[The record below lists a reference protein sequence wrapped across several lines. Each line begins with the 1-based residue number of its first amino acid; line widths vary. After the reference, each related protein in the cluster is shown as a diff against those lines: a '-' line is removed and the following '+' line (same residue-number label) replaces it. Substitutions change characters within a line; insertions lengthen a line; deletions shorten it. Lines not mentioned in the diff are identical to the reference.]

1 MKSRRDAAQILH
13 VASSTLHAALR
24 RCYHVMW
31 QWRGGQNTQALL
43 WFAHRQRVRPLNP
56 PTDGLRRTNCFN
68 GSFLLKKNKTKH
80 NYSATYRTLAVAIL
94 VENVWMLFPALTQL
108 KSLQVSAAA
117 PFSILACS

>member
-13 VASSTLHAALR
+13 VASRTLHTALR

-56 PTDGLRRTNCFN
+56 PTDGYGEQTALTEVF
-68 GSFLLKKNKTKH
+68 FKKKTKH
-80 NYSATYRTLAVAIL
+80 N
-94 VENVWMLFPALTQL
+94 
-108 KSLQVSAAA
+108 
-117 PFSILACS
+117 